1 MNKNER
7 FVITINRMNNSIK
20 KGASQGFRLQRAL
33 FRRIYTSSMTA
44 ISAASP
50 LRGPTRVMRV

>member
-1 MNKNER
+1 M
-7 FVITINRMNNSIK
+7 VLLNNSIK
-20 KGASQGFRLQRAL
+20 KGASQDFRLQRAL

-50 LRGPTRVMRV
+50 LRGPMRVMRV